1 MSSFL
6 IKRTITAVMVLLGAT
21 FLTYAMMMFAPGDAA
36 TEIAVARYGDEAGI
50 DKATL
55 EWIRKKEGLDK
66 PFLHQ
71 YLFWLKHVAALD
83 LGKSLVEETDVME
96 LVRTGFSKTLA
107 LAAAAVLVAFL
118 ISVPLGILAGIKQ
131 GTWIDSSSVTIAA
144 MGISMPNYWLGL
156 LLIIIFSVKLQW
168 LPVFGRD
175 GWEHIILPAITLGTA
190 LTAYTTRMLRS
201 AIIEVLNSEHLLAL
215 RARGVVSPRLFAK
228 HLLKNALIPVITV
241 VGIEF
246 GMILEGAVITETVFG
261 WPGLGDLLVSAISNR
276 DYPLIQGLVLF
287 SAVIFIFINFMVDI
301 ICRYLDPRIRL
312 S

>member
-1 MSSFL
+1 MPSFL
-6 IKRTITAVMVLLGAT
+6 IKRTITAVLVFLGAT

-36 TEIAVARYGDEAGI
+36 MEIAVARYGDEAGI
-50 DKATL
+50 DKATI

-71 YLFWLKHVAALD
+71 YLFWLKHVSVLG
-83 LGKSLVEETDVME
+83 LGKSLVEEIDVLE
-96 LVRTGFSKTLA
+96 LIRAGFSKTLV
-107 LAAAAVLVAFL
+107 LAVAAILVAFL

-131 GTWIDSSSVTIAA
+131 GTWIDSAGVTIAA
-144 MGISMPNYWLGL
+144 LGISMPNYWLGL

-168 LPVFGRD
+168 LPCFGRG
-175 GWEHIILPAITLGTA
+175 GWEHLILPAITLGTA

-201 AIIEVLNSEHLLAL
+201 AIIEALNSEHLLAL
-215 RARGVVSPRLFAK
+215 RARGVVRPHLFAK

-301 ICRYLDPRIRL
+301 ICRYLNPRIRL